1 MGSSAESLSDRRGDL
16 GDISERQSM
25 GFITSGI
32 LGESPHLS
40 RPECLNVK
48 WATGMSSVPGPAHM
62 PVVRRSRGTLGADP
76 GVLGSLSSLKQLRA
90 LGRVPDPEASDLS
103 SGRAAVSTRIAGP
116 RGSLSTGS
124 SRVNTQGCQLV
135 PEGPSLQSSVCSTVS
150 QQLWEAGE
158 ELTKTRALVLGKRV

>member
-62 PVVRRSRGTLGADP
+62 PVVRRSRGTPGADP
-76 GVLGSLSSLKQLRA
+76 GVLGSLSSLSLILLFGCFNRKAFQA
-90 LGRVPDPEASDLS
+90 LSALIMPTEQVK
-103 SGRAAVSTRIAGP
+103 
-116 RGSLSTGS
+116 TG
-124 SRVNTQGCQLV
+124 C
-135 PEGPSLQSSVCSTVS
+135 E
-150 QQLWEAGE
+150 
-158 ELTKTRALVLGKRV
+158 KDMGKYLLYKSKI